1 MSIHIKLAAT
11 ATGDAITAIST
22 TVKVAKDA
30 DVEIDLLIQN
40 INIRVRPTSDVQDI
54 IEIYRLKSNKIIMK
68 QESSAI
74 NPYNGIFGQQGWICP
89 KCGRVYSPYTQM
101 CLYCKPDNITT
112 ISNLSDL
119 SNKNVSEEDLR
130 ENRKSK

>member
-1 MSIHIKLAAT
+1 
-11 ATGDAITAIST
+11 
-22 TVKVAKDA
+22 
-30 DVEIDLLIQN
+30 
-40 INIRVRPTSDVQDI
+40 
-54 IEIYRLKSNKIIMK
+54 MK

-101 CLYCKPDNITT
+101 CLYYKPDNITT

>member
-1 MSIHIKLAAT
+1 MEDRTDYHLAHNNT
-11 ATGDAITAIST
+11 
-22 TVKVAKDA
+22 
-30 DVEIDLLIQN
+30 
-40 INIRVRPTSDVQDI
+40 
-54 IEIYRLKSNKIIMK
+54 IMK

>member
-1 MSIHIKLAAT
+1 
-11 ATGDAITAIST
+11 
-22 TVKVAKDA
+22 
-30 DVEIDLLIQN
+30 
-40 INIRVRPTSDVQDI
+40 
-54 IEIYRLKSNKIIMK
+54 MK

-101 CLYCKPDNITT
+101 CLCCKPDNITT

-119 SNKNVSEEDLR
+119 SNKNVSEEELR
-130 ENRKSK
+130 ENRKTK